1 MSSRPAAGRLAAGRA
16 ARRPAEPQP
25 AAGFP
30 ATIGAG
36 LLRRLVPMPDAIEA
50 SRRAFTAAADGEIT
64 GPLRTSLSR
73 QRVLVMPA
81 EHSSGSGL
89 IKVISFQPDG
99 WAVGMPSIG
108 GGVLWIDGP
117 TGRIS
122 AMLDAAALTALR
134 TGAASGLATSLLAP
148 PSSRVLAMLGAGD
161 QAADQVAGVCAVRPI
176 GEIRVYSRRKRRSE
190 ELCERLRAAH
200 PGRTIGPA
208 ATTRQAVRGA
218 DVICAATR
226 SAEPLF
232 EAADLE
238 PAAHINAIGAYR
250 LDMSEVP
257 PEAFERAGVVVI
269 DQLEAALAEA
279 GDLVQALDRG
289 CLRRADL
296 VEIGSLLAGGAAP
309 PAGQAVRPAGAGGR
323 PAGAGGRLT
332 IFKSVGIAAQDWA
345 VCELA
350 VRRAR
355 EAGHIPGKPED
366 GGAG

>member
-1 MSSRPAAGRLAAGRA
+1 VSSQGAP
-16 ARRPAEPQP
+16 PT
-25 AAGFP
+25 AGFP
-30 ATIGAG
+30 ALIGAD
-36 LLRRLVPMPDAIEA
+36 LLRRLVSVPDAIDA
-50 SRRAFTAAADGEIT
+50 SRRAFTAAARGEIT
-64 GPLRTSLSR
+64 GPLRTALSR

-99 WAVGMPSIG
+99 WAQGVPSIG
-108 GGVLWIDGP
+108 GGVLWIDGL
-117 TGRIS
+117 TGRIA

-148 PSSRVLAMLGAGD
+148 PSSQVLAMLGAGD

-176 GEIRVYSRRKRRSE
+176 GEIRVYSRRRQRSA

-200 PGRTIGPA
+200 PGVIVTPA
-208 ATTRQAVRGA
+208 AATRQAVRGA
-218 DVICAATR
+218 DVICTATR

-238 PAAHINAIGAYR
+238 PAAHINAVGAYR
-250 LDMSEVP
+250 LDMCEVP
-257 PEAFERAGVVVI
+257 PEAFRRADVVVI

-279 GDLVQALDRG
+279 GDLVHALNRG
-289 CLRRADL
+289 YLRRADL
-296 VEIGSLLAGGAAP
+296 VEIGQLLTGGDVK
-309 PAGQAVRPAGAGGR
+309 PASVVHSGG
-323 PAGAGGRLT
+323 LT

-345 VCELA
+345 MCDLV

-355 EAGHIPGKPED
+355 ETGVIPPGPENGSAPEAGAAPEGGRAPG
-366 GGAG
+366 